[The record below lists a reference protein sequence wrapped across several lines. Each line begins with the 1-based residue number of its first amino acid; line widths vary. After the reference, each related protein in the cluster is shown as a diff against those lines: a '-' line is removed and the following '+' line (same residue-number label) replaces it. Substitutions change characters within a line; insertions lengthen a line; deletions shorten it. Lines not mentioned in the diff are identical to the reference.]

1 MELSMRELNELI
13 YCIDVARKHG
23 QLLGTTVADKLAVR
37 LRDEL
42 DARLEMELWD
52 NTLLDGLDNE
62 SFTLSEKDAEV
73 FFNGIQNPSE
83 LNQKLKAAAERY
95 SNEVRAKHIHIEE
108 DLFKQ
113 LLSKVEKP
121 KKERGWIVQKM
132 LDYVDGRGAVSY
144 GELED
149 YYRFITNG
157 SNSFSHCLINLKVP
171 YKNRKTQRYLAKE
184 GRRGS
189 NAKWVVKVA
198 NPSNWVVVND

>member
-23 QLLGTTVADKLAVR
+23 QLLGTTVADNLAVR

-42 DARLEMELWD
+42 DRRLEMELWD
-52 NTLLDGLDNE
+52 NTLLDGLDD
-62 SFTLSEKDAEV
+62 LPMD
-73 FFNGIQNPSE
+73 
-83 LNQKLKAAAERY
+83 KLKGAAERY
-95 SNEVRAKHIHIEE
+95 SNEVRVNHIHIEE
-108 DLFKQ
+108 DSFKQ

-132 LDYVDGRGAVSY
+132 LDYVDKRGAVSH

-149 YYRFITNG
+149 YYKFITK

-171 YKNRKTQRYLAKE
+171 YKNRPTQRYLVKE

-198 NPSNWVVVND
+198 NPANWVVVND

>member
-23 QLLGTTVADKLAVR
+23 QLLGTTVADTLAVR

-42 DARLEMELWD
+42 DKRLEMELWD
-52 NTLLDGLDNE
+52 NTLLDGLDD
-62 SFTLSEKDAEV
+62 LPMD
-73 FFNGIQNPSE
+73 
-83 LNQKLKAAAERY
+83 KLKGAAERY
-95 SNEVRAKHIHIEE
+95 SNGVRVKHIHIEE
-108 DLFKQ
+108 DSFKQ

-121 KKERGWIVQKM
+121 TKERGWIVQAM
-132 LDYVDGRGAVSY
+132 LDYVDTMGARTHKQM
-144 GELED
+144 EE
-149 YYRFITNG
+149 YYKFITNG

-171 YKNRKTQRYLAKE
+171 YKNRPTQRYLVKE

-198 NPSNWVVVND
+198 NPANWVVVND